1 MNSALRFTMLFL
13 SITLFIYFFYQWY
26 LLPDGRMD
34 NFLNR
39 VLSVASLESLQLF
52 GIESSL
58 KVVPEKPT
66 DNHYLYLGNRAMVF
80 IGSACNGFLLY
91 VFFGCFILLHA
102 GVWWQ
107 KLLFVSA
114 GIVSIFMLN
123 VLRII
128 ALLYTLVI
136 DPNLFE
142 INHHYVFSFIVYG
155 FIFILWRFW
164 LKKHTFGKA

>member
-1 MNSALRFTMLFL
+1 MNPALRFTILFL
-13 SITLFIYFFYQWY
+13 SITLSVYFFHQWY

-34 NFLNR
+34 NFLNH
-39 VLSVASLESLQLF
+39 VLSLASLKTLQLF
-52 GIESSL
+52 GVESHL
-58 KVVPEKPT
+58 RIVPYEPVA
-66 DNHYLYLGNRAMVF
+66 NHYLYLRNEAMVF

-91 VFFGCFILLHA
+91 VLFGCFILLNV
-102 GVWWQ
+102 GIWWQ
-107 KLLFVSA
+107 KLLFVSV
-114 GIVSIFMLN
+114 GIISIFILN

-155 FIFILWRFW
+155 FIFLFWRFW
-164 LKKHTFGKA
+164 LKKYTFRKA